1 MNEKS
6 RFKQIEII
14 LAVIFLV
21 LTDYKVRLTPA
32 FIVIFISLYLNY
44 FVISMIVNQIAIK
57 LLEIRQV
64 REATNYNIGNG

>member
-44 FVISMIVNQIAIK
+44 FVVSMIVNQIAIK
-57 LLEIRQV
+57 LLEIMQV

>member
-21 LTDYKVRLTPA
+21 LTDYKVRLTQA

-64 REATNYNIGNG
+64 SEATNYNIGNG

>member
-44 FVISMIVNQIAIK
+44 FVISMIVNQIVIK

-64 REATNYNIGNG
+64 SEATNYNIGNG

>member
-6 RFKQIEII
+6 SFKQIEII

-21 LTDYKVRLTPA
+21 LTYYKVRLTTA
-32 FIVIFISLYLNY
+32 FIVIFIPLYLSY
-44 FVISMIVNQIAIK
+44 FAVSMIVNQIAIK
-57 LLEIRQV
+57 LLEIRQA